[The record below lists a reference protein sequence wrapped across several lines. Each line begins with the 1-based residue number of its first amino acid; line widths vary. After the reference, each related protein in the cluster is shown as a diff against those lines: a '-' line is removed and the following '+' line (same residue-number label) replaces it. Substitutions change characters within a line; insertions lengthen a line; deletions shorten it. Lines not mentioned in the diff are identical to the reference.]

1 MSELNLFQLKAF
13 YVVAKHLN
21 FTRAAKEMSL
31 SQPAVS
37 RQVASLEKSLGLE
50 LFIQRGRRVELTD
63 AGRNLYYYS
72 DRIFEYVEQAEQ
84 SMSQFKDLER
94 GKVLIG
100 ACTTVGGY
108 VLPPLLKAFQERYP
122 NINIVL
128 RMGNSEEI
136 ERLVAEREIDL
147 GLIGGPLK
155 NTILY
160 AEPYFQDE
168 LVMISSSNHFL
179 KGRKNVKAQEI
190 AGETLIW
197 REQGSASRFLMEQ
210 FFADNNL
217 FFSKKMEIG
226 CTEVIKRLVA
236 AGVGITFISRHAVLL
251 EQAAGLIKI
260 IDSKDLVIPILY
272 SVIFIKDQRSYP
284 TVIAFLNFI
293 RKWPLPVPVKEI

>member
-1 MSELNLFQLKAF
+1 MSELNPFQLKAF

-217 FFSKKMEIG
+217 FFSKKWKSG
-226 CTEVIKRLVA
+226 APR
-236 AGVGITFISRHAVLL
+236 
-251 EQAAGLIKI
+251 
-260 IDSKDLVIPILY
+260 
-272 SVIFIKDQRSYP
+272 
-284 TVIAFLNFI
+284 
-293 RKWPLPVPVKEI
+293 